1 MKEKI
6 LVQSGKL
13 KELEAR
19 LASELAKAKSDTEKA
34 KANADAFVAIY
45 RADAEAAQT
54 LEKIHARGFDLTEE
68 IKGAKELETD
78 TEALA
83 SDDNDDDDD
92 DEGRKSG
99 SESGEGPDGEENTPG
114 DNQET

>member
-45 RADAEAAQT
+45 RADAEAAQ
-54 LEKIHARGFDLTEE
+54 IHARGFDLTEE